1 MLSVLLKFKKV
12 LLGLLIAAISLN
24 PITSNADTDV
34 VIRNNDTSSV
44 EIYIRSGEWSN
55 EKEAKP
61 GKRIYLDSDQY
72 FKTRIRVRKDE
83 NGYFISEAD
92 INKEVAS
99 KLNEKLIEKGVKT
112 KVALTDNAKD
122 DLNSAGR
129 KAKSSNPKIYL
140 SIHHNYCQGAN
151 GYLFMYNNGDT
162 ISEKYAQRLS
172 DSIADVTPVKQR
184 NNHPNLRDGKSYI
197 GELNEFKNT
206 NTIAILAELGFFSDV
221 NGDLISITNKNVI
234 NNITENM
241 ANEIV
246 YILNE
251 IS

>member
-12 LLGLLIAAISLN
+12 LFGLLIAAMLLN
-24 PITSNADTDV
+24 PITSYANTDV
-34 VIRNNDTSSV
+34 VIRNNDNSSV
-44 EIYIRSGEWSN
+44 EVYIRSGEWSN

-61 GKRIYLDSDQY
+61 GKRIYLNSDEY

-99 KLNEKLIEKGVKT
+99 KLNEKLIKKGIKT

-122 DLNSAGR
+122 DLNNAGR
-129 KAKSSNPKIYL
+129 KAKNSNPKIYL

-151 GYLFMYNNGDT
+151 GYLFMYNNGDI
-162 ISEKYAQRLS
+162 ISKKYAQRLS
-172 DSIADVTPVKQR
+172 NSIATITPVRQR

-234 NNITENM
+234 DDVTENM

-246 YILNE
+246 NILNE
-251 IS
+251 IN

>member
-24 PITSNADTDV
+24 PITSYADTDV
-34 VIRNNDTSSV
+34 VIRNNNTNSV
-44 EIYIRSGEWSN
+44 EVYIRSGEWSN
-55 EKEAKP
+55 EIEAKP

-83 NGYFISEAD
+83 KGYYISEAD
-92 INKEVAS
+92 INKEVVS

-151 GYLFMYNNGDT
+151 GYLFIYNNNDT
-162 ISEKYAQRLS
+162 VSKNVAQRLS
-172 DSIADVTPVKQR
+172 NSIKQVTPVRQR
-184 NNHPNLRDGKSYI
+184 ENAPNLREGKAYI

-206 NTIAILAELGFFSDV
+206 DTIAVLAELGFFSDI
-221 NGDLISITNKNVI
+221 NGDLQHITDKETIKAVSK
-234 NNITENM
+234 
-241 ANEIV
+241 ALADEI
-246 YILNE
+246 YDILKE
-251 IS
+251 GE

>member
-1 MLSVLLKFKKV
+1 MLSVLLKFKKI
-12 LLGLLIAAISLN
+12 LFGLLIAAMLLN
-24 PITSNADTDV
+24 PITSYANTDV
-34 VIRNNDTSSV
+34 VIRNNDNSSV
-44 EIYIRSGEWSN
+44 EVYIRSGEWSN

-61 GKRIYLDSDQY
+61 GKRIYLNSDEY

-99 KLNEKLIEKGVKT
+99 KLNEKLIKKGIKT

-122 DLNSAGR
+122 DLNNAGR
-129 KAKSSNPKIYL
+129 KAKNSNPKIYL

-151 GYLFMYNNGDT
+151 GYLFMYNNGDI
-162 ISEKYAQRLS
+162 ISKKYAQRLS
-172 DSIADVTPVKQR
+172 NSIATITPVRQR

-234 NNITENM
+234 DDVTENM

-246 YILNE
+246 NILNE
-251 IS
+251 IN

>member
-1 MLSVLLKFKKV
+1 MLSVLLKFKKI
-12 LLGLLIAAISLN
+12 LLGLLIAAMLFS
-24 PITSNADTDV
+24 PITSHADTDA
-34 VIRNNDTSSV
+34 VIRNNNVNSV
-44 EIYIRSGEWSN
+44 EVYIRSGEWSN
-55 EKEAKP
+55 KIEAKP

-83 NGYFISEAD
+83 KGYYISEAD
-92 INKEVAS
+92 INKEVVS
-99 KLNEKLIEKGVKT
+99 KLNEKLIDKGVKT

-129 KAKSSNPKIYL
+129 KAKSSNPTIYL

-151 GYLFMYNNGDT
+151 GYLFMYNNGDI

-172 DSIADVTPVKQR
+172 DSIANVTPVRQR
-184 NNHPNLRDGKSYI
+184 NNCPNLRDGKSYI

-221 NGDLISITNKNVI
+221 NGDLISITNKNIIDNV
-234 NNITENM
+234 TENM

-251 IS
+251 IN

>member
-24 PITSNADTDV
+24 PITSYADTDV

-44 EIYIRSGEWSN
+44 EVYIRSGEWSN

-61 GKRIYLDSDQY
+61 GKRIYLNSDEY

-112 KVALTDNAKD
+112 K
-122 DLNSAGR
+122 
-129 KAKSSNPKIYL
+129 
-140 SIHHNYCQGAN
+140 SIKMGN
-151 GYLFMYNNGDT
+151 D
-162 ISEKYAQRLS
+162 
-172 DSIADVTPVKQR
+172 
-184 NNHPNLRDGKSYI
+184 PNLEKINKLAEEQMQQKRITTIPWSVI
-197 GELNEFKNT
+197 IAVII
-206 NTIAILAELGFFSDV
+206 IAIIWA
-221 NGDLISITNKNVI
+221 
-234 NNITENM
+234 
-241 ANEIV
+241 
-246 YILNE
+246 IL
-251 IS
+251 